1 MKKSI
6 IILVISIFIGSTSA
20 QSKWFEFGKTHIGL
34 EYNILWGWGDSDLIV
49 ADYENWDDGPL
60 KSLNIGFGF
69 NSDFSIQVTCY
80 KSFILRYT
88 YVKLVEDFSGPIG
101 ESHYYHYGDTN
112 SSEYDYTE
120 VTYEYDDVSG
130 RIKKSH
136 IFSFGYPIK
145 LFEFK
150 YQGGTRWDPEKKT
163 MEIPLILFVGVAFNN
178 SEIMDLY
185 VRSEHFMDWY
195 FMSEYDWYIENR
207 TNEYSNIS
215 LSFGISIPFFIQT
228 SLFYTGQDIRLMLGV
243 GI

>member
-49 ADYENWDDGPL
+49 ADYENLSEDI
-60 KSLNIGFGF
+60 KSF
-69 NSDFSIQVTCY
+69 NPFNVDFSLQATV
-80 KSFILRYT
+80 KNKWLLRYT
-88 YVKLVEDFSGPIG
+88 YIKLVEDISGPIG
-101 ESHYYHYGDTN
+101 ESQYYHYGDTN
-112 SSEYDYTE
+112 SYEDDYTE

-136 IFSFGYPIK
+136 IFSIGYPFK
-145 LFEFK
+145 LFDYK
-150 YQGGTRWDPEKKT
+150 YSSGTRWKTENKT
-163 MEIPLILFVGVAFNN
+163 MEIPIIVFVGVAFNN
-178 SEIMDLY
+178 NDIVDLY

-207 TNEYSNIS
+207 TTEDSKIA
-215 LSFGISIPFFIQT
+215 LSVGISIPFFIQT